1 MMIRV
6 LQQLRER
13 KNKTYDDIVLQ
24 QPGENRKNNDDIMRV
39 WEKARRYIWLKI
51 LEGNIRGS

>member
-1 MMIRV
+1 MALII
-6 LQQLRER
+6 
-13 KNKTYDDIVLQ
+13 YDDIVLQ

-39 WEKARRYIWLKI
+39 WGKVRRYIWLKI

>member
-1 MMIRV
+1 M
-6 LQQLRER
+6 RER